1 MRSYWGWG
9 AEDDDLYQRVKSR
22 NLTVTYHEPQS
33 EARYTML
40 YHQEA
45 EANPVRVNILDDA
58 SHRFDKDG
66 LVNLQYRRLDLQL
79 KPLYTYIIVDIQ
91 PDSNGQTCPVIE
103 NNNNNKSYRLSVSL
117 VTIVL
122 SLVFLSL

>member
-22 NLTVTYHEPQS
+22 HFTVTYHEPES

-40 YHQEA
+40 YHGPVEP
-45 EANPVRVNILDDA
+45 NPMGSKFLDGA
-58 SHRFDKDG
+58 SHRFNTDG

-79 KPLYTYIIVDIQ
+79 KPLYTHIIVDIQ
-91 PDSNGQTCPVIE
+91 PN
-103 NNNNNKSYRLSVSL
+103 
-117 VTIVL
+117 
-122 SLVFLSL
+122 

>member
-40 YHQEA
+40 YHKEA
-45 EANPVRVNILDDA
+45 AKNPKRIQMLISSFN
-58 SHRFDKDG
+58 RFKTDG
-66 LVNLQYRRLDLQL
+66 LADLQYRRLDLQL
-79 KPLYTYIIVDIQ
+79 KPLYTYIFVDIQ
-91 PDSNGQTCPVIE
+91 PKN
-103 NNNNNKSYRLSVSL
+103 
-117 VTIVL
+117 VTV
-122 SLVFLSL
+122 